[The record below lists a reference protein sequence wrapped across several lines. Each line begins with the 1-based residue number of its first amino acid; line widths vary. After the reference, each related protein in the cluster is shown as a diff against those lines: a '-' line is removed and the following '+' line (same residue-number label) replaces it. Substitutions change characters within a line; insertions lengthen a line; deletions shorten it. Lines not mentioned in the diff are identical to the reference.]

1 MKKKRSA
8 WSLFL
13 ITTLVIFSTIG
24 YGAGRGRVSGLITD
38 SKTGDPL
45 SGANVLIL
53 AKDAIVSGA
62 ATDLRGHY
70 EIANI
75 SEGVYSL
82 KVTYIGYG
90 EETELITVSS
100 GEKKIVNM
108 SLSFKTIE
116 GEEVIVTAQAKGQLS
131 AINQQLTSNRIQNI
145 VSSDKIQELPDA
157 NAAESIGRLPGV
169 SLQRS
174 SGEGNKVVLRGLS
187 PKYNIITVE
196 GVKIPSSDAE
206 DRSVGLNMVSSEML
220 AGIEVSKSLTPDM
233 DADVLGGT
241 VNLKLKEAPE
251 TFHFNLRT
259 NGGYND
265 LEKSF
270 SNYNLSGTVSNRFF
284 ENKVGALLQ
293 LNTEKVQRP
302 SEKFGGGYGDPV
314 WFYEKDNTGAVV
326 DSGLN
331 VYTESAHLIDLLE
344 QRQRNGGSLMLDFT
358 STKVKIRLFNFYSQM
373 KSDRLERN
381 NYFDFEDMNMPY
393 ELNII
398 DKVVTKD
405 IRTHS
410 LQNIF
415 DILGTELNINVS
427 CTFANS
433 DAPGDVFEL
442 YDRESLESAP
452 RSTLLYAKPKK
463 IIELYKLQEVQ
474 DAYLSTMSKLNE
486 NVKDDNFISDIHW
499 KVPFV
504 LAGKISGYLKMGGK
518 YHNKE
523 RKSDNQTVYAELLW
537 EGGAIRRGNLVK
549 MYPWIQSASD
559 IGGGGMEIYG
569 IPAINF
575 LDNSFSYGN
584 FLDGRYELGWC
595 ADTDVLKEINDDF
608 YNQYKSTDYF
618 LDGVES
624 YEKDYSIKEELA
636 AGYMMTEINFGDKL
650 MILPGIR
657 YEKMNTSYSAYHI
670 KALVSAATLTGI
682 QYAEEKTVKRENEKY
697 FPMVNLRY
705 KINDWSQIRGAYY
718 KSTSRPSFNQLSP
731 LVIYRDGSN
740 YMSSNNPYLKPS
752 TAWNYD
758 LGASIFSKY
767 AGLFT
772 TNVFYKEIDDLI
784 FNMTYYPRQ
793 LGKVEGAPESI
804 YENLLGDEYFDPAYI
819 KSAYYTSLPVNNP
832 NKTYYRGIELSWQTN
847 LWYLPGL
854 FSGIVLDINYS
865 RIFSETKYPYFQT
878 IQIMDTTGF
887 IPMPVD
893 YYFYRTREGNMLD
906 QPKSIYNI
914 RIGYDY
920 KGFSSRLSFRYQG
933 ATLSSVDTQYR
944 LKDSYNDKLF
954 RIDFSVKQ
962 DITKHIQFYAN
973 FANINKHID
982 DSHLNVKGYYLPT
995 NSEHYGFTSQ
1005 FGITCNF

>member
-1 MKKKRSA
+1 
-8 WSLFL
+8 
-13 ITTLVIFSTIG
+13 
-24 YGAGRGRVSGLITD
+24 
-38 SKTGDPL
+38 
-45 SGANVLIL
+45 
-53 AKDAIVSGA
+53 
-62 ATDLRGHY
+62 
-70 EIANI
+70 
-75 SEGVYSL
+75 
-82 KVTYIGYG
+82 
-90 EETELITVSS
+90 
-100 GEKKIVNM
+100 
-108 SLSFKTIE
+108 
-116 GEEVIVTAQAKGQLS
+116 
-131 AINQQLTSNRIQNI
+131 
-145 VSSDKIQELPDA
+145 
-157 NAAESIGRLPGV
+157 
-169 SLQRS
+169 
-174 SGEGNKVVLRGLS
+174 
-187 PKYNIITVE
+187 
-196 GVKIPSSDAE
+196 
-206 DRSVGLNMVSSEML
+206 
-220 AGIEVSKSLTPDM
+220 
-233 DADVLGGT
+233 
-241 VNLKLKEAPE
+241 
-251 TFHFNLRT
+251 
-259 NGGYND
+259 
-265 LEKSF
+265 
-270 SNYNLSGTVSNRFF
+270 LSGTVSNRFF

-331 VYTESAHLIDLLE
+331 IYTESAHLIDLLE

-358 STKVKIRLFNFYSQM
+358 STNVKIRLFNFYSQM

-452 RSTLLYAKPKK
+452 KSTLLYANPKK
-463 IIELYKLQEVQ
+463 TIDLYKIQEVQ
-474 DAYLSTMSKLNE
+474 EGYLSTMSKLNE
-486 NVKDDNFISDIHW
+486 NVKDNNFISDIHW

-523 RKSDNQTVYAELLW
+523 RKSDNQSVFAELLW
-537 EGGAIRRGNLVK
+537 GGGDVRRENLIE

-559 IGGGGMEIYG
+559 IGGGGKDIYG

-618 LDGVES
+618 LDGKDS
-624 YEKDYSIKEELA
+624 YRNDYSINEELL
-636 AGYMMTEINFGDKL
+636 AGYIMSEVNFGDKL
-650 MILPGIR
+650 MVLPGIR
-657 YEKMNTSYSAYHI
+657 YEKMNTTYSAYHI
-670 KALVSAATLTGI
+670 KTTSNLTGI
-682 QYAEEKTVKRENEKY
+682 QYAKEKEVKRENEIF
-697 FPMVNLRY
+697 FPMVNLKYRVN
-705 KINDWSQIRGAYY
+705 KWSQLRGAIY
-718 KSTSRPSFNQLSP
+718 KSTSRPSFIQLSP
-731 LVIYRDGSN
+731 LVIYPHDNNVMYSH
-740 YMSSNNPYLKPS
+740 NPYLKPS

-758 LGASIFSKY
+758 LGVSIFSKY
-767 AGLFT
+767 AGLLT
-772 TNVFYKEIDDLI
+772 LNGFYKEIDDLI
-784 FNMTYYPRQ
+784 FDMTYYPRQ
-793 LGKVEGAPESI
+793 LGNVEGAPEEI
-804 YENLLGDEYFDPAYI
+804 YDNLLGDEYFDPAYAN
-819 KSAYYTSLPVNNP
+819 SAYYTSLPVNNP

-865 RIFSETKYPYFQT
+865 LMCSETKYPYFQT
-878 IQIMDTTGF
+878 VQVLDTTGF
-887 IPMPVD
+887 IPVPVD
-893 YYFYRTREGNMLD
+893 YYFYHTRKERMID
-906 QPKSIYNI
+906 QPNSIYNI

-920 KGFSSRLSFRYQG
+920 KGFSARLSFRYQG
-933 ATLSSVDTQYR
+933 ETINGVDTKYR
-944 LKDSYNDKLF
+944 LKDSYTDELF

-1005 FGITCNF
+1005 FGISYSY